1 MPIFSNKIKKP
12 SKVVGLTFWFCKI
25 FSLALLT
32 LSQNFL
38 HLVLVIGISK
48 VILEASMKYGK
59 NIIVLKVSLKFWNGM
74 FHAG

>member
-1 MPIFSNKIKKP
+1 MYKF
-12 SKVVGLTFWFCKI
+12 

-38 HLVLVIGISK
+38 YLVLVIGISK

-59 NIIVLKVSLKFWNGM
+59 NIIVLKVSFEILKWY
-74 FHAG
+74 FHAD